1 MIIEGLFNLISG
13 IINLIPFELP
23 QLPDQFQNIL
33 DMLFDG
39 ILNSLGLLN
48 LFINLKFWISCA
60 VAMTIVVNIKHV
72 WNLFIWLLNLI
83 PTVNI
88 SYWK

>member
-23 QLPDQFQNIL
+23 QLPGQFQSVL

-39 ILNSLGLLN
+39 ITNSLGLLN
-48 LFINLKFWISCA
+48 LFIDLRFWISCA
-60 VAMTIVVNIKHV
+60 VAMTIIVNIKHV

>member
-23 QLPDQFQNIL
+23 QLPGQFQSVL

-39 ILNSLGLLN
+39 ITNSLGYLN
-48 LFINLKFWISCA
+48 LFIDLKFWLSCA
-60 VAMTIVVNIKHV
+60 VAMTIIVNIKHV

>member
-23 QLPDQFQNIL
+23 QLPEQFQNVL

-39 ILNSLGLLN
+39 ITNSLGYLN
-48 LFINLKFWISCA
+48 LFIDLKFWISCA
-60 VAMTIVVNIKHV
+60 VAMTIIVNIKHI

-88 SYWK
+88 SYW

>member
-23 QLPDQFQNIL
+23 QLPDQFQSVL

-39 ILNSLGLLN
+39 ITNSLGYLN
-48 LFINLKFWISCA
+48 LFIDLRFWISCA
-60 VAMTIVVNIKHV
+60 VAMTIIVNIKHI

>member
-1 MIIEGLFNLISG
+1 MIIESLFKLITG

-23 QLPDQFQNIL
+23 QLPEQFQNVL

-39 ILNSLGLLN
+39 IINSLGYLN
-48 LFINLKFWISCA
+48 LFIDLKFWITCA
-60 VAMTIVVNIKHV
+60 VSMTIIVNIKHI

>member
-1 MIIEGLFNLISG
+1 MIIEGLFKLITG

-23 QLPDQFQNIL
+23 QLPQQFQNVL

-39 ILNSLGLLN
+39 IINSLGLLN
-48 LFINLKFWISCA
+48 LFIDLKFWISCA

>member
-1 MIIEGLFNLISG
+1 
-13 IINLIPFELP
+13 
-23 QLPDQFQNIL
+23 
-33 DMLFDG
+33 MLFDG
-39 ILNSLGLLN
+39 IINSLGLLN
-48 LFINLKFWISCA
+48 LFIDLKFWISCA

>member
-23 QLPDQFQNIL
+23 HLPGQFQNVL
-33 DMLFDG
+33 NMLFDG
-39 ILNSLGLLN
+39 ITNSLGLLN
-48 LFINLKFWISCA
+48 LFIDLRFWLSCA
-60 VAMTIVVNIKHV
+60 VAMTIIVNIKHI